1 MKKIELLLKAI
12 TNAENKEFRQLYS
25 KKIKQLMNKL
35 KNDKSFYDKC
45 SESSKL
51 KYYECF
57 GDRQYIYKM
66 KRGFKEVIN

>member
-35 KNDKSFYDKC
+35 NFVLTKVDKC
-45 SESSKL
+45 
-51 KYYECF
+51 
-57 GDRQYIYKM
+57 
-66 KRGFKEVIN
+66 